1 MRNHMGIRQEGLA
14 ALDLVNQAA
23 RMISGIEERA
33 ASTEARAESTVEL
46 AQQVMDR
53 AEERIRAAEQGA
65 AETVARAEAIAQR
78 AQQMMER
85 ANQRISQVEA
95 ALSAAEARA
104 KAAET
109 QVGEAK
115 AALVA
120 VQDAIRTNVLNKQ
133 KDVSRPWA
141 EAA

>member
-1 MRNHMGIRQEGLA
+1 
-14 ALDLVNQAA
+14 
-23 RMISGIEERA
+23 MISGIEERA
-33 ASTEARAESTVEL
+33 ASTEARAEAAGEL
-46 AQQVMDR
+46 ARQVMER
-53 AEERIRAAEQGA
+53 AEERIRAAEQAA

-85 ANQRISQVEA
+85 AEQRISHVEA

-109 QVGEAK
+109 QVGDAK